1 MCFHRK
7 LLGYFVSIFEIV
19 RLFALLLFFAS
30 ASSEIDNGAMTKAS
44 ARTTAVDT
52 SNVLLVFILVNYI
65 ITIQLILGI
74 LEFHMNKFELVK
86 TEKCSNIL

>member
-1 MCFHRK
+1 MRFHQK
-7 LLGYFVSIFEIV
+7 LLGYFVLIFEIV
-19 RLFALLLFFAS
+19 RLSCFALLLFFAY
-30 ASSEIDNGAMTKAS
+30 ASSEIANGAKTKVS

-74 LEFHMNKFELVK
+74 LEFHMNKFQLV
-86 TEKCSNIL
+86 